1 MTSPRDLAKDLIRVY
16 VLRGDTLHSL
26 QAGQQGASCSEYSAH
41 IGGYGIKPDRIVV
54 SRFQGQEMKEL
65 YSLKE
70 LYNEIKNERLQLTL
84 F

>member
-1 MTSPRDLAKDLIRVY
+1 MDTPRELAKHLIKSY
-16 VLRGDTLHSL
+16 VLRGDSLHSL
-26 QAGQQGASCSEYSAH
+26 QAGQQGSSCSEYSAC
-41 IGGYGIKPDRIVV
+41 IGGYGIKPDKIVV
-54 SRFQGQEMKEL
+54 SRFEGKEMKEL